1 MQQIYLKKGREVA
14 IQRRHPWIFSGGLQN
29 DYKKI
34 EEGSIVHVLDSKENF
49 VATGHLHHSSI
60 AVRILSFQE
69 ETIDVDFYKK
79 AFNNAW
85 NKRTLMHLP
94 SENNNGFR
102 LIAGEGDNLSG
113 LIIDYYNKNL
123 VIQCH
128 TLGMLKDIEKIKSA
142 LLGLFSDW
150 IETIYLK
157 EVHIRDNHYKAQFL
171 YGSAQATIITENDN
185 QFEVNWVEGQKT
197 GFFLDQR
204 MNRKLL
210 ADYSKGKSVLNT
222 FCYTGGFSVYALNG
236 GASQVTSVDISKS
249 AIEQTIKNV
258 SINTGLD
265 SSRHDALSADV
276 LKYLRDID
284 QNQYDIIV
292 LDPPAFA
299 KSRKKSH
306 NAIQAYKRIN
316 SLALQKIKA
325 GGLLFS
331 FSCSQVIDL
340 PTFEHTLRAAA
351 IEAQRDIQVI
361 HFMHQSP
368 DHMVNIYHTEGHY
381 LKGMV
386 LLVQ

>member
-1 MQQIYLKKGREVA
+1 MEQVQLKKGREVA

-29 DYKKI
+29 GYKKI
-34 EEGSIVHVLDSKENF
+34 EEGTIVRVLDYKENF

-60 AVRILSFQE
+60 AVRILSFQDQS
-69 ETIDVDFYKK
+69 IDVDFYEN
-79 AFNNAW
+79 AFQSAW
-85 NKRTLMHLP
+85 QKRNIMHLP
-94 SENNNGFR
+94 SDHTNGFR

-113 LIIDYYNKNL
+113 LIIDYYNKHL

-128 TLGMLKDIEKIKSA
+128 TLGMHKDIDKIKTA
-142 LLGLFSDW
+142 LLNLFSDW

-157 EVHIRDNHYKAQFL
+157 EVHIRDNHYQAQFL
-171 YGSAQATIITENDN
+171 FGSATSTVITENNN

-210 ADYSKGKSVLNT
+210 GEYAKDKSVLNT

-236 GASQVTSVDISKS
+236 GAKSVTSVDISKS
-249 AIEQTIKNV
+249 AVEQTNKNV
-258 SINTGLD
+258 TINESID
-265 SSRHDALSADV
+265 SSKHHAIAADV
-276 LKYLRDID
+276 MKYLHNID
-284 QNQYDIIV
+284 QNEYDIIV

-316 SLALQKIKA
+316 ALALQKIKS

-331 FSCSQVIDL
+331 FSCSQVVDL

>member
-29 DYKKI
+29 GYKKI
-34 EEGSIVHVLDSKENF
+34 EEGSVVHVMDFQENL
-49 VATGHLHHSSI
+49 VAVGHLHHSSI

-69 ETIDVDFYKK
+69 ETIDIDFYKK
-79 AFNNAW
+79 VFQKAW
-85 NKRTLMHLP
+85 NKRTLMQLP
-94 SENNNGFR
+94 SSSNNGFR

-113 LIIDYYNKNL
+113 LIIDYYHKNL

-128 TLGMLKDIEKIKSA
+128 TLGMLKDIDKIKSA
-142 LLGLFSDW
+142 LLDLFSDW

-157 EVHIRDNHYKAQFL
+157 EVHIRDNHYKAEFL
-171 YGSAQATIITENDN
+171 HGSAQSTIITENDN

-210 ADYSKGKSVLNT
+210 ADYSKDKSVLNT
-222 FCYTGGFSVYALNG
+222 FCYTGGFSVYALKG
-236 GASQVTSVDISKS
+236 GAKQVTSVDISKS

-258 SINTGLD
+258 SINADLD